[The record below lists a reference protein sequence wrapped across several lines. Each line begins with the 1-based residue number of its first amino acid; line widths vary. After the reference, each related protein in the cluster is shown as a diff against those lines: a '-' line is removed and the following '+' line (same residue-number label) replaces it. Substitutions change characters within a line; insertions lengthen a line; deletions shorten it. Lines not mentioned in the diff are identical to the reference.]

1 MKQVSAE
8 TIARTIVLMLALI
21 NQVLAILGKGT
32 IDIAENDLYQ
42 VISLLFTIG
51 STAVAWWKNNSFTA
65 AAIEA
70 DERLKELK
78 EDGE

>member
-1 MKQVSAE
+1 MNTISAD
-8 TIARTIVLMLALI
+8 TMARTIILVLALL

-32 IDIAENDLYQ
+32 INIAENDLYQ
-42 VISLLFTIG
+42 VVSLLFTIG
-51 STAVAWWKNNSFTA
+51 STVVAWWKNNSFTT

-78 EDGE
+78 KDGE

>member
-51 STAVAWWKNNSFTA
+51 STAAAWWKNNSFTA

>member
-1 MKQVSAE
+1 MNTISAD
-8 TIARTIVLMLALI
+8 TMARTIILVLALL

-32 IDIAENDLYQ
+32 INIAENDLYQ

-51 STAVAWWKNNSFTA
+51 STVVAWWKNNSFTT

-78 EDGE
+78 KDGE

>member
-1 MKQVSAE
+1 MNNISAD
-8 TIARTIVLMLALI
+8 TIARTVILVVALL

-32 IDIAENDLYQ
+32 INIAENDLYQ

-51 STAVAWWKNNSFTA
+51 STIAAWWKNNSFTP

-70 DERLKELK
+70 DVRLKELK
-78 EDGE
+78 EDGK

>member
-1 MKQVSAE
+1 MNNISAD
-8 TIARTIVLMLALI
+8 TIARTVILVVALL

-32 IDIAENDLYQ
+32 INIAENDLYQ

-51 STAVAWWKNNSFTA
+51 STVVAWWKNNSFTP

-70 DERLKELK
+70 DGRLKELK
-78 EDGE
+78 EDGK